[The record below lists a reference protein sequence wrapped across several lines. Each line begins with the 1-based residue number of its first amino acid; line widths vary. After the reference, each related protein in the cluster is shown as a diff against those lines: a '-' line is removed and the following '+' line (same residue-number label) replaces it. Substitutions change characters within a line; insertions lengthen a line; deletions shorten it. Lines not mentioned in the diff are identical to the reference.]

1 MDEDEENG
9 SLPREAT
16 TSYNAE
22 YLWKTSG
29 VEWGE
34 KGEWKENR
42 EKESNKLILNRG
54 KDETGEKREK
64 KRGKGGNLREADV
77 SRFHDNIPRCLVINA
92 AGR

>member
-1 MDEDEENG
+1 MDPCERRRRRITRNISGKQVAWNG
-9 SLPREAT
+9 GR
-16 TSYNAE
+16 
-22 YLWKTSG
+22 
-29 VEWGE
+29 GE